1 MAEERRG
8 VAYGCRNRGKG
19 WDGPGGLLKRDD
31 LDVEVFDLDIP
42 VYVTAEEQFDFEQKE
57 NQVKE
62 IVESPEWRCAW

>member
-1 MAEERRG
+1 MDVAIVIRG
-8 VAYGCRNRGKG
+8 GMVQAVYS
-19 WDGPGGLLKRDD
+19 KRDD

>member
-1 MAEERRG
+1 MDVAIVVRG
-8 VAYGCRNRGKG
+8 GMVQAVYS
-19 WDGPGGLLKRDD
+19 KRDD

-42 VYVTAEEQFDFEQKE
+42 VYVTAGEQFDFEQKE

>member
-1 MAEERRG
+1 MDVAIVVRG
-8 VAYGCRNRGKG
+8 GMVQAVYS
-19 WDGPGGLLKRDD
+19 KRDD

-42 VYVTAEEQFDFEQKE
+42 VYVTAEEQFDFDQKE

>member
-1 MAEERRG
+1 MDVAIVVRG
-8 VAYGCRNRGKG
+8 GMVQAVYS
-19 WDGPGGLLKRDD
+19 KRDD
-31 LDVEVFDLDIP
+31 LDVEVFDLDVP

>member
-1 MAEERRG
+1 MDVAIAVRG
-8 VAYGCRNRGKG
+8 GMVQAVYS
-19 WDGPGGLLKRDD
+19 KRDD
-31 LDVEVFDLDIP
+31 LDVEVFDLDVP

>member
-1 MAEERRG
+1 MDVAIVVRG
-8 VAYGCRNRGKG
+8 GMVQAVYS
-19 WDGPGGLLKRDD
+19 KRDD
-31 LDVEVFDLDIP
+31 IDVEVFDLDVP

>member
-1 MAEERRG
+1 MDVAIVVRG
-8 VAYGCRNRGKG
+8 GMVQAVYS
-19 WDGPGGLLKRDD
+19 KRDD